1 VEGELKQAMKRPRIM
16 VLTLSFGLG
25 HVRAAKTIARELLRQ
40 SPNSE
45 VCVVD
50 ALAAPRFLFRAGYV
64 WLYWAMV
71 RYAPT
76 LWDRLFSRRL
86 KHRHRR
92 TAPEWVFRFGC
103 PYVFKAIRDFHSDT
117 IVATEVAACEIA
129 VIARRRGLSNARII
143 NVITDYEAEP
153 VWVQLEV
160 NTYAVGDNY
169 VADQLAAWGAPLDKI
184 YLCGIPTA
192 PSFHVSHDKHSTRAK
207 YELNDIAPVVLIM
220 GGGMGPT
227 HMDEVAAALL
237 ESAQPIQIVAIAG
250 HDERARRRLGR
261 LQSPPSTS
269 LRVLGWT
276 NDVPALMQVA
286 SVLITKPGGLTI
298 SEAAI
303 SALPL
308 VLFDAIPGPERRNA
322 QRIAATGAGV
332 LTNSTREAALFA
344 LRLLHDEKARQRMSA
359 RSKRLARPEAATTIA
374 RLALNDTMPI
384 PGLARSMTA

>member
-1 VEGELKQAMKRPRIM
+1 MEGELKQAMKRPRIM

-25 HVRAAKTIARELLRQ
+25 HVRAARTIARELLRRA
-40 SPNSE
+40 PNSE

-64 WLYWAMV
+64 WPYWAML
-71 RYAPT
+71 RYTPV
-76 LWDRLFSRRL
+76 LWDWLFSRRL
-86 KHRHRR
+86 KREYRH
-92 TAPEWVFRFGC
+92 TAPEWAFEYGC
-103 PYVFKAIRDFHSDT
+103 PYVFEAIRDFHSDT

-129 VIARRRGLSNARII
+129 VIAKRRGLSNARIV

-153 VWVQLEV
+153 VWVQREV
-160 NTYAVGDNY
+160 STYAVGDQY
-169 VADQLAAWGAPLDKI
+169 VADQLATWGAPLDQI
-184 YLCGIPTA
+184 YVCGIPTA
-192 PSFHVSHDKHSTRAK
+192 PSFLVPHDKQSIRAK

-227 HMDEVAAALL
+227 HMDEVVAALL
-237 ESAQPIQIVAIAG
+237 ESAQPIQIVAITG
-250 HDERARRRLGR
+250 HDKRARRRLGR
-261 LQSPPSTS
+261 LQSRPSTS

-298 SEAAI
+298 SEAAT

-308 VLFDAIPGPERRNA
+308 VMFDAIPGPERRNA
-322 QRIAATGAGV
+322 RRAAATGAGV
-332 LTNSTREAALFA
+332 LTNSAREAAVFA
-344 LRLLHDEKARQRMSA
+344 LRLLRDESARQRMSA
-359 RSKRLARPEAATTIA
+359 SAKTLAHPEAATTIA
-374 RLALNDTMPI
+374 RLTLNETMPM